1 MLVETLDISVGIG
14 YPICDRMID
23 RPDLGG
29 RRSLVN
35 GPSGRRCAVV
45 YNPIKA
51 SDDLRETITR
61 QATATG
67 WEDAIWLETPAENP
81 GPAITDHVV
90 SAKVD
95 RVIVAGGDGT
105 VRIVADRLAETGIPM
120 AVVPLGT
127 GNLLARNLDIPLSEA
142 EALDVAFGDNTRDI
156 DLIKVTVDDVPGEH
170 FAVIGGLGVDAMI
183 MDETSRELKDVIG
196 AGAYFIAAAKALGR
210 TPINMRITL
219 DDHRPRRRNAMIC
232 AIGNVGMLA
241 GNLTLIPSARPD
253 DGRLDVYVASPH
265 RLTHWLRLLLRLI
278 TLRPRADDRVDQWQ
292 ATQVEVRLDHPD
304 PYQLDGDVAGDCRT
318 LRAEVRPAALTICVP
333 G

>member
-1 MLVETLDISVGIG
+1 
-14 YPICDRMID
+14 
-23 RPDLGG
+23 
-29 RRSLVN
+29 VN
-35 GPSGRRCAVV
+35 GSSGRRCAVV

-51 SDDLRETITR
+51 SADLREAITR
-61 QATATG
+61 QARATG
-67 WEDAIWLETPAENP
+67 WEDAVWLETPVEDP

-90 SAKVD
+90 SAGVD
-95 RVIVAGGDGT
+95 RVITAGGDGT

-142 EALDVAFGDNTRDI
+142 AAVEVAFGDHTRDI
-156 DLIKVTVDDVPGEH
+156 DLIKVTVDGAPGEH

-183 MDETSRELKDVIG
+183 MDETSPELKDVIG
-196 AGAYFIAAAKALGR
+196 AGAYFIAAAKAMGR

-232 AIGNVGMLA
+232 AIGNVGTLA
-241 GNLTLIPSARPD
+241 GNLTLIPNARPD

-265 RLTHWLRLLLRLI
+265 RLTHWLRVVLRLI

-292 ATQVEVRLDHPD
+292 AAQVEVRLDHPD
-304 PYQLDGDVAGDCRT
+304 PYQLDGDVIGDCRS
-318 LRAEVRPAALTICVP
+318 LRAEVSPGALTICVP
-333 G
+333 SSRQTAGGEPS

>member
-1 MLVETLDISVGIG
+1 MVN
-14 YPICDRMID
+14 
-23 RPDLGG
+23 RPS
-29 RRSLVN
+29 R
-35 GPSGRRCAVV
+35 PRCAVV

-51 SDDLRETITR
+51 SDDLREAINR

-67 WEDAIWLETPAENP
+67 WDDAIWLETPAENP
-81 GPAITDHVV
+81 GPAITDNVV
-90 SAKVD
+90 SAGVD
-95 RVIVAGGDGT
+95 RVITAGGDGT

-142 EALDVAFGDNTRDI
+142 EAVEVAFGDHTRNI

-183 MDETSRELKDVIG
+183 MDETSPELKDVIG

-210 TPINMRITL
+210 KPINMRITL
-219 DDHRPRRRNAMIC
+219 DDHRPRQRSAMMC

-241 GNLTLIPSARPD
+241 GDLTLIPGARPD
-253 DGRLDVYVASPH
+253 DGRLDVYVASPRH
-265 RLTHWLRLLLRLI
+265 FTQWLRVFLRLI

-292 ATQVEVRLDHPD
+292 ATRVELRLDHPD
-304 PYQLDGDVAGDCRT
+304 PYQLDGDVIGDCRT
-318 LRAEVRPAALTICVP
+318 LRAEVRPSALTICVP
-333 G
+333 PKPQTAGGDPS